1 MLNTK
6 STFLARNALGSPT
19 LVYGSPHAQG
29 PDLPMTSSHA
39 NLGLNKPAIGWM
51 SAKRCQMFS
60 FKHVVML
67 ISSLTILAMAQRRLP
82 PKSPTIGSFV
92 CLSVMVEPTYP
103 G

>member
-1 MLNTK
+1 
-6 STFLARNALGSPT
+6 
-19 LVYGSPHAQG
+19 
-29 PDLPMTSSHA
+29 
-39 NLGLNKPAIGWM
+39 
-51 SAKRCQMFS
+51 MFS

-67 ISSLTILAMAQRRLP
+67 ISSLTILAMGERRLP